1 MRQRMPKSSSA
12 AAPHPNPNERRCPY
26 CSGAFN
32 LELCEVVSTAPSK
45 HVATGPQDLDAAQ
58 SAAVEEDTDLIS
70 RGGRPLLRP
79 DSPVTQSGV
88 IAPLASIAG
97 PRENPRRECP
107 SCNYVLPTDIDDRR
121 LQTVGIVGAVAAGKT
136 HFIAAAFHEA
146 TGSPLLSAHGL
157 QSFRPDEETAKLFRE
172 DYWKP
177 FHHDRM
183 ALDATPQPQSLEMM
197 AKPLL
202 YRFEFEENRRR
213 GFRTDVVQ
221 VPCSLMLHDL
231 PGEMLQNSESRRY
244 YAPFLSASETLI
256 LLVDPLGFAPV
267 RDYITMNFPEAA
279 AIDKYN
285 TQAALFNG
293 VADELGGRLSE
304 TNVVVVITKAD
315 LLGPALGKS
324 FSFDKP
330 ASVSLL
336 EHKAEMAAISSEVE
350 DLLLGRL
357 CDNQLNDAL
366 ERFDPTM
373 FHAVAAIGSQPIG
386 TMVTELRPKRV
397 LDPLVSLFGLY

>member
-1 MRQRMPKSSSA
+1 MRPRMPKGSSTE
-12 AAPHPNPNERRCPY
+12 APLPNPNERRCPY
-26 CSGAFN
+26 CSGTFY
-32 LELCEVVSTAPSK
+32 LEHCEVVSTAPSK
-45 HVATGPQDLDAAQ
+45 LAATASQDLD
-58 SAAVEEDTDLIS
+58 STLSSPAVEEETEIS
-70 RGGRPLLRP
+70 RGGRPLLRRL
-79 DSPVTQSGV
+79 SPVTESGV
-88 IAPLASIAG
+88 IAPLTSLAG
-97 PRENPRRECP
+97 PRESPRRECP
-107 SCNYVLPTDIDDRR
+107 ACNYLLPTDIDDRR
-121 LQTVGIVGAVAAGKT
+121 LQTVGIVGAVGAGKT
-136 HFIAAAFHEA
+136 HFIAAALHEA
-146 TGSPLLSAHGL
+146 TGSPLLSVHGL
-157 QSFRPDEETAKLFRE
+157 RSFRPDDETAQRFRKN
-172 DYWKP
+172 YWEP
-177 FHHDRM
+177 FHHDRV
-183 ALDATPQPQSLEMM
+183 ALESTPQPQTLEAM
-197 AKPLL
+197 AKPLV

-221 VPCSLMLHDL
+221 VPCSVMMHDL
-231 PGEMLQNSESRRY
+231 PGEMLEDGGLRRY
-244 YAPFLSASETLI
+244 FAPFLSASESLI

-267 RDYITMNFPEAA
+267 RDYITRIFPEVVPA
-279 AIDKYN
+279 DRYN

-315 LLGPALGKS
+315 LLGPALDES

-330 ASVSLL
+330 ASERLL

-366 ERFDPTM
+366 ERFNPTM